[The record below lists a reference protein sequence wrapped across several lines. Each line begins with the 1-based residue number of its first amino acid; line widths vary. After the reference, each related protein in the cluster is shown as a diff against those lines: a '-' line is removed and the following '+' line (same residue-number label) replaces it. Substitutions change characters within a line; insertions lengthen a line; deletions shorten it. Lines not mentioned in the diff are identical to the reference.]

1 MNFRIEMTDDKIME
15 FEDRQMNLLS
25 PNNRRKRH

>member
-15 FEDRQMNLLS
+15 FEDRQMDLLS
-25 PNNRRKRH
+25 SNNRRKGH

>member
-15 FEDRQMNLLS
+15 FEDRQMDLLS
-25 PNNRRKRH
+25 PNNRRNRH